1 MLRQLTPLL
10 SVLLFVAAAW
20 ALHGALEGHAI
31 DDVVAQLESFSSWQI
46 AAAIALTAASY
57 LLLAGYEALA
67 IRHLGYSLPYPK
79 IALGSFV
86 SYVFAHNIGVSLL
99 TGGTVRYRIYS
110 AEGISSVD
118 IALLTLLCTINFAL
132 GSTLLVGL
140 ALLVEPPEVLVGMPL
155 PLPLLRAAGVVCLLA
170 ILAYLV
176 WTTTRR
182 RPIRVREWALRPP
195 GLTFSLAQIAISV
208 LDIAAAAGAL
218 FVLLPLPDTSVS
230 FPGFLGVF
238 TLAIVAGVIS
248 HVPGGLGVIE
258 TVVIVLLPEQPAG
271 GLFAALV
278 AYRALYYVIPLLI
291 GGLLLAICEAGAHR
305 ARLQR
310 AATIIS
316 GMATRLVPLVLA
328 LLTLV
333 AGTVLLVSGATPSV
347 GPRLD
352 LLSEILPLQVVEGSH
367 LLSSLTGLALL
378 ILARGLARRLDAA
391 CHLAMLMLTAG
402 IVFSLLKGLD
412 FEEAILMACVLA
424 TLVIGRRAFYRRASI
439 LTVQFNGRWIATLAV
454 LIGGSVWIGFFS
466 YKEVEYS
473 HDLWWQFA
481 FDADAPRFLRATFVV
496 CIAAVA
502 FAAYRMLRPAI
513 PEPQEP
519 ADSDLQRVRAIVERS
534 RASGASL
541 ALLGD
546 KRFMISD
553 SGLSFIMYGV
563 QGLSWIA
570 CGDPVG
576 DSREW
581 SDLLW
586 AFRETC
592 DRHGGRAIL
601 YEVSTETLPLCV
613 ELGLSL
619 FKIGEEGRIRLSEFS
634 LEGGARKDLRYVHR
648 RAQKEGMSFEI
659 RPKKD
664 VASLLPDLRRVSDAW
679 LAHGGKTEK
688 GFSLGAFVPG
698 YLLNFPCALVR
709 QSHTIMAFANVWC
722 GADGE
727 ECSVDLMRYV
737 PEAPKGVM
745 DYLFVELM
753 LWGRQQGYEWFSLG
767 MAPLSG
773 LGHHPLAPLW
783 NRLGTLIFRNGENFY
798 NFEGLRR
805 YKEKFGPEW
814 RPRYLACPG
823 GLAVAPALIDVT
835 ALISRRP
842 FGRLPPAA
850 ARS

>member
-1 MLRQLTPLL
+1 MLSL
-10 SVLLFVAAAW
+10 VLFVAAGW
-20 ALHGALEGHAI
+20 ALHGALRGHAI
-31 DDVVAQLESFSSWQI
+31 DDVVTHLESFSSRQI
-46 AAAIALTAASY
+46 VAAIALTLASY
-57 LLLAGYEALA
+57 VVLIGYEALA
-67 IRHLGYSLPYPK
+67 MRHVACRLPYPK

-86 SYVFAHNIGVSLL
+86 SYVFTHNIGVSLL

-118 IALLTLLCTINFAL
+118 IALITLLCTINFAL

-140 ALLVEPPEVLVGMPL
+140 ALLIEPPSMLSGLVLPT
-155 PLPLLRAAGVVCLLA
+155 PLLRAAGVACLLG
-170 ILAYLV
+170 ILAYLA
-176 WTTTRR
+176 WTSTRR
-182 RPIRVREWALRPP
+182 RPIRVREWELQPP
-195 GLTFSLAQIAISV
+195 SLVLSLAQIALSV
-208 LDIAAAAGAL
+208 LNIAAAAGAL
-218 FVLLPLPDTSVS
+218 FVLSPLPDTGVG
-230 FPGFLGVF
+230 FLGFLGVF

-271 GLFAALV
+271 SLFAALV
-278 AYRALYYVIPLLI
+278 AYRCIYYVIPLLI
-291 GGLLLAICEAGAHR
+291 GGLLLAIFEGSAHR
-305 ARLQR
+305 ARLKR
-310 AATIIS
+310 AAAVVS
-316 GMATRLVPLVLA
+316 GMATRLVPPILA
-328 LLTLV
+328 LLTLI
-333 AGTVLLVSGATPSV
+333 AGTTLLVSGATPAV

-352 LLSEILPLQVVEGSH
+352 LLSAVLPLQVMEGSH

-391 CHLAMLMLTAG
+391 YHLAVLMLIGG

-412 FEEAILMACVLA
+412 YEEAILMACVLA
-424 TLVIGRRAFYRRASI
+424 ALVIGRQAFYRRA
-439 LTVQFNGRWIATLAV
+439 LMLAVRFEAPWIVTLVV
-454 LIGGSVWIGFFS
+454 LIGGSVWLGFFS

-513 PEPQEP
+513 PEPREP
-519 ADSDLQRVRAIVERS
+519 AVGDLQQVRAIVERS
-534 RASGASL
+534 PASAASL

-546 KRFMISD
+546 KRFIIS
-553 SGLSFIMYGV
+553 GRSFVMYGV

-581 SDLLW
+581 ADLLW

-601 YEVSTETLPLCV
+601 YEVTTETLPLCID
-613 ELGLSL
+613 LGLSL

-648 RAQKEGMSFEI
+648 RAQKEGTSFEI
-659 RPKKD
+659 RPKED
-664 VASLLPDLRRVSDAW
+664 VASLLPELRRVSDAW

-688 GFSLGAFVPG
+688 EFSLGGFVPD

-709 QSHTIMAFANVWC
+709 RNGTIVAFANVWC
-722 GADGE
+722 GAGRE
-727 ECSVDLMRYV
+727 ECSIDLMRYV
-737 PEAPKGVM
+737 PEAPKGMM

-773 LGHHPLAPLW
+773 LGHIPWHRCGTGSAP
-783 NRLGTLIFRNGENFY
+783 
-798 NFEGLRR
+798 
-805 YKEKFGPEW
+805 
-814 RPRYLACPG
+814 
-823 GLAVAPALIDVT
+823 
-835 ALISRRP
+835 
-842 FGRLPPAA
+842 
-850 ARS
+850 